1 MDLVVCPECSEPATV
16 AWTDAVDG
24 SPGPVVMARVDC
36 LGRHWYVLP
45 AERLRSWPAG
55 HRVRQRS
62 RF

>member
-55 HRVRQRS
+55 HR
-62 RF
+62 